1 MTRRLTAPAD
11 KALSG
16 GGFLRASLV
25 AGLAVLG
32 GCSFFSHA
40 TTWTKNGATEEQAHS
55 DLATCKEQADVQ
67 TNRDRG
73 IDQDI
78 SAANSGGNSG
88 IDTSPIQSMQS
99 YQNDRRYKS
108 ILEGCMA
115 QLGYQKV
122 E

>member
-1 MTRRLTAPAD
+1 MTRRLTAPATQGLR
-11 KALSG
+11 KAFFG
-16 GGFLRASLV
+16 VSLV
-25 AGLAVLG
+25 AGLAILG

-40 TTWTKNGATEEQAHS
+40 TTWSKNGATEEQAHS

-78 SAANSGGNSG
+78 STANSGGNAG
-88 IDTSPIQSMQS
+88 IDTSPLQNMQS
-99 YQNDRRYKS
+99 YHDDRRYKS
-108 ILEGCMA
+108 ILEDCMA

>member
-1 MTRRLTAPAD
+1 MMTRRSTATAAT
-11 KALSG
+11 ALRG
-16 GGFLRASLV
+16 GILV
-25 AGLAVLG
+25 AGLALLG
-32 GCSFFSHA
+32 ACSFFSHA

-78 SAANSGGNSG
+78 SAANTGNNAG
-88 IDTSPIQSMQS
+88 IDTSPLQNMQS
-99 YQNDRRYKS
+99 YHNDRRYKS
-108 ILEGCMA
+108 ILEDCMA

>member
-1 MTRRLTAPAD
+1 MMTRRPTANA
-11 KALSG
+11 
-16 GGFLRASLV
+16 ASLRWGIFI

-67 TNRDRG
+67 TERDRG

-78 SAANSGGNSG
+78 STANSGGNAG
-88 IDTSPIQSMQS
+88 IDTSPIQNMQS
-99 YQNDRRYKS
+99 YHSDRRYKS
-108 ILEGCMA
+108 ILEDCMA

>member
-1 MTRRLTAPAD
+1 MMTRRRTA
-11 KALSG
+11 
-16 GGFLRASLV
+16 ASLV
-25 AGLAVLG
+25 AGLALLG

-55 DLATCKEQADVQ
+55 DLAQCKEQADVQ
-67 TNRDRG
+67 TDRDRG

-78 SAANSGGNSG
+78 SAANNGGNAG
-88 IDTSPIQSMQS
+88 IDTSPIQNMQS
-99 YQNDRRYKS
+99 YHDDRRYNS
-108 ILEGCMA
+108 ILGDCMA